1 MTNDKI
7 DGTTYGFPPGMS
19 QPSLRALLGAGY
31 TGLEQLTGATAADLL
46 ALHGMGPKGIRL
58 LREALAARG
67 LSFADEPGN
76 RVFS

>member
-7 DGTTYGFPPGMS
+7 DGTAYGFPPGMS

-31 TGLEQLTGATAADLL
+31 TSLEQLTTTTAADLL

-58 LREALAARG
+58 LREALAAHG
-67 LSFADEPGN
+67 LSFTGESGN
-76 RVFS
+76 